1 MKSFVVEV
9 IKLGR
14 YRVKFG
20 TRKHAK
26 DTVEVNA
33 PSKNSAIA
41 VASRFASPGAR
52 RRKSITV
59 KRIGR

>member
-1 MKSFVVEV
+1 M
-9 IKLGR
+9 GR

-52 RRKSITV
+52 RRKSIIV